1 MLKIASVMIMTALL
15 SACYVT
21 PARNVHVDQGR
32 HLGQIKQVT
41 GIKVHPNVVKVHP
54 NVVKVHPNVVQ
65 VKPVKVK
72 AKVKPGKVKYKS
84 ARYYR

>member
-54 NVVKVHPNVVQ
+54 NIVQ

>member
-41 GIKVHPNVVKVHP
+41 GIKVHPNVVKVY
-54 NVVKVHPNVVQ
+54 PNVVQ

>member
-54 NVVKVHPNVVQ
+54 NVVQ

>member
-21 PARNVHVDQGR
+21 PARRVHVDQGR

-41 GIKVHPNVVKVHP
+41 GIKVHP

>member
-1 MLKIASVMIMTALL
+1 MKMIFVMIMTALL

-41 GIKVHPNVVKVHP
+41 GVKVHP
-54 NVVKVHPNVVQ
+54 NVVKVHPNVIQ

-72 AKVKPGKVKYKS
+72 PVKVKKGKVKYKS

>member
-21 PARNVHVDQGR
+21 PTRNVHVDQGR

-41 GIKVHPNVVKVHP
+41 GIKVHP

>member
-54 NVVKVHPNVVQ
+54 NVVQ
-65 VKPVKVK
+65 VNPVKVK

>member
-15 SACYVT
+15 SCYVT

-54 NVVKVHPNVVQ
+54 NVVQ
-65 VKPVKVK
+65 IKPVKVK

>member
-21 PARNVHVDQGR
+21 PARSVHVDQGR

-41 GIKVHPNVVKVHP
+41 GIKVHP

>member
-15 SACYVT
+15 SACYVP

-41 GIKVHPNVVKVHP
+41 GIKVHP

>member
-1 MLKIASVMIMTALL
+1 MKMIFVMIMTALL

-41 GIKVHPNVVKVHP
+41 GVKVHP
-54 NVVKVHPNVVQ
+54 NVIQ

-72 AKVKPGKVKYKS
+72 PVKVKKGKVKYKS

>member
-54 NVVKVHPNVVQ
+54 NVVQ
-65 VKPVKVK
+65 VKPIKVK